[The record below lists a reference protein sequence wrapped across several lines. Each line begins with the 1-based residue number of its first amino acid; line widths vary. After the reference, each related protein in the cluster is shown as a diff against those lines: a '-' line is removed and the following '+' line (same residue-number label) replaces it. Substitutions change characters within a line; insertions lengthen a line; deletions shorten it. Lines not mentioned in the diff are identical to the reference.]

1 MPRLFRIS
9 GSGRTIASTVLTA
22 AFVLA
27 SLPTTTRA
35 AGEGKQLQHVRGT
48 IGYQTADTGADFKPV
63 FGKFDL
69 PDDDFAATRGQSAA
83 VLAMP
88 DSSLIS
94 LGENTTVRASAFDNT
109 ATGPGSTITINGG
122 ALRFDIKRPQGGA
135 ANYRFVTNTSAVGV
149 RGTVGLISFVN
160 NVETV
165 ACLSCAADSVTITTA
180 TGQISLLTGQVATIT
195 AAGVVTTTAITTTV
209 LGTFTAAGV
218 PTSAQATAVAAGL
231 PASTGTIA
239 GMSTGTAAA
248 VGAAAVGIGTAI
260 GVVSSPGSP
269 QPQSNSSNNSGNT
282 TGQPG
287 NLNLNDAARL
297 LVRPTPSPAPTR
309 GLPAPVIPG
318 PGGRGG
324 R

>member
-1 MPRLFRIS
+1 MPRLLRIS
-9 GSGRTIASTVLTA
+9 GSVRALAAAALTV

-27 SLPTTTRA
+27 TLPHVTGA

-48 IGYQTADTGADFKPV
+48 IGYQTADTGTDFKPV

-69 PDDDFAATRGQSAA
+69 PDDDFAATHAQSAA
-83 VLAMP
+83 VVAMP
-88 DSSLIS
+88 DSSLVS
-94 LGENTTVRASAFDNT
+94 LGENTTVKVSAFNT
-109 ATGPGSTITINGG
+109 TAAGPGSTITINGG
-122 ALRFDIKRPQGGA
+122 SLRFDIKRPQGGA

-165 ACLSCAADSVTITTA
+165 ACLSCAADSVTITTS
-180 TGQISLLTGQVATIT
+180 TGQISLLTGQIATIS

-218 PTSAQATAVAAGL
+218 PTSADTTAVAAGL

-239 GMSTGTAAA
+239 GMSPGTAAV
-248 VGAAAVGIGTAI
+248 VGAAAAGVGTAI
-260 GVVSSPGSP
+260 GVISSPGSP
-269 QPQSNSSNNSGNT
+269 QPQSNSNTGNNNNS

-287 NLNLNDAARL
+287 NLNLNDATRL
-297 LVRPTPSPAPTR
+297 LVRPTPTPSPAPAR
-309 GLPAPVIPG
+309 GLPAH
-318 PGGRGG
+318 R
-324 R
+324 

>member
-1 MPRLFRIS
+1 MPRLLRIS
-9 GSGRTIASTVLTA
+9 GSVRALVAAALTL
-22 AFVLA
+22 AFVFA
-27 SLPTTTRA
+27 GLPHMTRA
-35 AGEGKQLQHVRGT
+35 AGESKQLQHVRGT
-48 IGYQTADTGADFKPV
+48 IGWQTAAAGTDFKPV

-69 PDDDFAATRGQSAA
+69 PDDDFASTRAQSAA

-94 LGENTTVRASAFDNT
+94 LGENTTVKVGALNT
-109 ATGPGSTITINGG
+109 GAAGPGSTITINGG
-122 ALRFDIKRPQGGA
+122 ALRFDVRRPQGGV

-149 RGTVGLISFVN
+149 RGTIGLISFAN

-180 TGQISLLTGQVATIT
+180 NGQISLLTGQIATIS
-195 AAGVVTTTAITTTV
+195 AAGVVTTSAITTTV

-218 PTSAQATAVAAGL
+218 PTSADATAVAAGL

-248 VGAAAVGIGTAI
+248 VGAAAAGIGTAI
-260 GVVSSPGSP
+260 GVVSGPGSP
-269 QPQSNSSNNSGNT
+269 QPQSNSNSTSGNT
-282 TGQPG
+282 NTTTQPG

-297 LVRPTPSPAPTR
+297 LVRPTPSPSPAAR
-309 GLPAPVIPG
+309 ALPAL
-318 PGGRGG
+318 R